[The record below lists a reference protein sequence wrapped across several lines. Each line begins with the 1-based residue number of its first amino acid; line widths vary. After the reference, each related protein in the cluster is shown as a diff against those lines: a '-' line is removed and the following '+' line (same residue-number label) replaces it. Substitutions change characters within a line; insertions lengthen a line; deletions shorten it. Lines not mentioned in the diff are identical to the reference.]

1 VVVVAG
7 LAGAADDVGPAH
19 GDADGGRGR
28 PASSLGIDG
37 DAVVAIERG
46 GARFV
51 WPDLDAPC
59 YADPAAAVERLALKG
74 WRQGGM
80 TPDAP
85 ATHTSPAGRYLAADV
100 TYLRTLMGQMAPLD
114 AVAAYDR
121 ALRADP
127 DFADAPRALVMIGFA
142 SLRLGLAP
150 EADTAFR
157 RAFERD
163 PHGRYA
169 RVAQLGRAAALRER
183 HRWDE
188 ARTALASLAEPPA
201 GLRCEVLAER
211 AALARAT
218 GRHDEA
224 APIDVRIAAECPAF
238 DALPAT
244 AVVRVESLLALG
256 RRAEARALLA
266 SPVEALDVEARADQM
281 LRAGELAREDGDLV
295 AARAAFERAL
305 GLRVG
310 PGQRTSLR
318 ARIARLDALVSLDRG
333 LAALEALAMGA
344 PSAGVRADVVGVA
357 AETLAD
363 AGRYDDALARLAV
376 PDDATPAESD
386 ATLARADALLARW
399 FARLEATHDVAG
411 IVTLYAK
418 HRTVIDTHA
427 DGATAR
433 RIADAL
439 ARMALPEAALRL
451 LRLRD
456 RGDDPTHGLAV
467 VRAALEAGEPVLA
480 RDALARLA
488 PDDLAPPLRAERAR
502 LAAAVAAAS
511 GRLEAVADDAALAA
525 DAPLARR
532 VARAWMERG
541 DAAMARGARDEAAAA
556 YDRGRVMAPDAA
568 DRAAAAAA
576 LTAARAEVTPAARD
590 ELAAVDDPVVRRA
603 LALVDATSR
612 FGATVTPQSGGDAAT
627 VRSKRSDRE
636 GRGGGDGR

>member
-1 VVVVAG
+1 MVVVAG
-7 LAGAADDVGPAH
+7 LAGAADVDGPAH

-28 PASSLGIDG
+28 PASSLGIDR
-37 DAVVAIERG
+37 DAVVALERG

-85 ATHTSPAGRYLAADV
+85 ATHTSAAGRYLAADV

-121 ALRADP
+121 ALRAAP
-127 DFADAPRALVMIGFA
+127 DFADASRALVMIGFA

-157 RAFERD
+157 RALERE

-183 HRWDE
+183 GRWDE
-188 ARTALASLAEPPA
+188 ARTALAALADPVPA
-201 GLRCEVLAER
+201 GLRCEVLVER

-224 APIDVRIAAECPAF
+224 APLDARIATECAAF
-238 DALPAT
+238 EALPST
-244 AVVRVESLLALG
+244 ALARAQSLLALG
-256 RRAEARALLA
+256 RRAEARVLLA
-266 SPVEALDVEARADQM
+266 SPSEALDVEARADQM

-295 AARAAFERAL
+295 AARAAFEHAL
-305 GLRVG
+305 GLRIG

-333 LAALEALAMGA
+333 LAALEALGVGA
-344 PSAGVRADVVGVA
+344 PSAAVRADVVGVA

-363 AGRYDDALARLAV
+363 VGRYDDALARLAV

-386 ATLARADALLARW
+386 GMLARADALLARW
-399 FARLEATHDVAG
+399 FERLAATDDVAG

-433 RIADAL
+433 RIANAL
-439 ARMALPEAALRL
+439 ERMALPEAAQRL
-451 LRLRD
+451 LRVRD
-456 RGDDPTHGLAV
+456 RGDDP
-467 VRAALEAGEPVLA
+467 ALS
-480 RDALARLA
+480 
-488 PDDLAPPLRAERAR
+488 AERAR
-502 LAAAVAAAS
+502 IEAAVAASAVPPAVDDTS
-511 GRLEAVADDAALAA
+511 RVADAA
-525 DAPLARR
+525 DARR
-532 VARAWMERG
+532 VAEG
-541 DAAMARGARDEAAAA
+541 AA
-556 YDRGRVMAPDAA
+556 
-568 DRAAAAAA
+568 
-576 LTAARAEVTPAARD
+576 
-590 ELAAVDDPVVRRA
+590 DDPVVRRA

-612 FGATVTPQSGGDAAT
+612 FGVNVAPSATGDAGA
-627 VRSKRSDRE
+627 RSDRDR
-636 GRGGGDGR
+636 RGGGGR